1 MPFKNAK
8 KLFFIHSDVTFT
20 LTDGKLCCTFNYS
33 CHFKRM
39 LGSKCR
45 SLIFLVENIRWQRSG
60 SCQTVVRQSSSSR
73 QAVVRQ
79 SSGSCQAVIRQLSDS
94 CQAAVRQSS
103 GSHQAVFRQC
113 STHRCFMN
121 FFTCGGIQ
129 CPRIQPRQ
137 PQGILGPLN

>member
-1 MPFKNAK
+1 MSH
-8 KLFFIHSDVTFT
+8 LRQQMV
-20 LTDGKLCCTFNYS
+20 DGAV
-33 CHFKRM
+33 H
-39 LGSKCR
+39 
-45 SLIFLVENIRWQRSG
+45 LITVVILKECLVASVVHYFFLVENIRWQRSG

-121 FFTCGGIQ
+121 FFTCGGVQ
-129 CPRIQPRQ
+129 CPRVQPRQ
-137 PQGILGPLN
+137 PQGVLRPLN